1 MRIMH
6 LTDYTR
12 LVDNN
17 QGPGEVFMRYPLGR
31 IGLWSTPEGEIADSV
46 TRGLMLYPTVDQVVD
61 KGTANWRASVR
72 ASPSRTDITYTA
84 DVAARGSTAALTV
97 TPDVSVYQ
105 YRFRGVTTYAAVDL
119 LMGQVENSNVTWSD
133 STFRYLGRQ
142 AAEVTLSDR
151 DGQVCYFYIGFSR
164 PASGHGTFTSRST
177 ARGATSIAG
186 EGAGGYLTFAPGTPV
201 TVAVAVSMTSMA
213 RARQNLTREFP
224 GFDFARAVRNLRQA
238 WNAKLGRV
246 DVRSASTLVAREIYT
261 GIYTVYANIT
271 DVTDNRSGY
280 QPVPPSRRLL
290 TIGSSIW
297 WERVGG
303 GYFRCSFDQSR
314 NVYAFLALLDPS
326 VMTDVL
332 NTYLSQYRRDGFLM
346 GNWDPYAPGAW
357 SDQQWGFFSY
367 LFLAAR
373 LEGVTGVDYHA
384 AETAILRTMGTDATS
399 MYLVKA
405 DYYRYGYLPADHG
418 TVNYLSRGLE
428 FATQL
433 AGLAHLGYVLGD
445 GATYRAYQPQGR
457 AYLRTWNPVLRV
469 FQARNADGSRAPAGA
484 GLFEGTPADYAF
496 DEPQDALG
504 LADIYGRSI
513 MSSQI
518 AQHYAVP
525 GTWYNDYQLG
535 QPYLA
540 VFADSPFVAQDVI
553 RNYFLPEFSS
563 LSMWEDLPGSGSLY
577 YTDNASAAV
586 LANLGIYPI
595 QSPGVQWILN
605 SPAVAAAVI
614 HGRHDTTIL
623 APGNSAATPYVS
635 SLRVDGSAYPSY
647 FISGQALARTGHT
660 LTFGMTS
667 TPSRIGR
674 LDLAGTDGEVLSGST
689 DSRTYLRFSID
700 PLGGTSRADIHAAEP
715 PVTVSVN
722 GRLLPEADWSYH
734 PGEHLLTLRSIPP
747 GTVLLRF
754 GAAVH
759 EPGET
764 VVRSSYGNRF
774 PRTLA
779 RYGCPRQIA
788 VSSLKG
794 TYIQSNCP
802 YLPSRPGV
810 FRCLSETLWWD
821 RGKLPEHAGLVS
833 CFGRVSMLK
842 IFMICDRSDLSPGG
856 CPPGWRPACRGTH
869 RRPPARS
876 LRPVKSAPG

>member
-1 MRIMH
+1 MSSGAGRSPAVPAGTAGIAGLTALLLVLSGALVAGCSSSPDQTVRSMH
-6 LTDYTR
+6 LADYTR
-12 LVDNN
+12 LADNN

-46 TRGLMLYPTVDQVVD
+46 TRGLMLYPTVDQVAD
-61 KGTANWRASVR
+61 KGTANWRASIS
-72 ASPSRTDITYTA
+72 ASPSRTDITYA
-84 DVAARGSTAALTV
+84 AGVAARGSAVALTV

-105 YRFRGVTTYAAVDL
+105 YHFRGVTSYAAVNV
-119 LMGQVENSNVTWSD
+119 LMREVENSSVTWSA
-133 STFRYLGRQ
+133 STFRYLGRE
-142 AAEVTLSDR
+142 AAEVTLSDGG
-151 DGQVCYFYIGFSR
+151 GQVCYFYLGFSR
-164 PASGHGTFTSRST
+164 PASGHGTFTSRGT
-177 ARGATSIAG
+177 ARGATSATG
-186 EGAGGYLTFAPGTPV
+186 DGVGGFLTFAPGKPV

-213 RARQNLTREFP
+213 RARQNLTSEFP

-238 WNAKLGRV
+238 WNARLGRV
-246 DVRSASTLVAREIYT
+246 DVRSASTLVAGEIYT
-261 GIYTVYANIT
+261 GLYTLYANIT

-280 QPVPPSRRLL
+280 RPVRPGRRLL

-297 WERVGG
+297 WEQVGG

-314 NVYAFLALLDPS
+314 NVYAFLSLLDPS

-346 GNWDPYAPGAW
+346 GNWDPYAPGVW
-357 SDQQWGFFSY
+357 SSQQWGYFSY

-384 AETAILRTMGTDATS
+384 AETAIVRTMGTGATG

-405 DYYRYGYLPADHG
+405 GYYRYGYLPADRG

-445 GATYRAYQPQGR
+445 DATYRTYRPWGK
-457 AYLRTWNPVLRV
+457 AYLKTWNPARLT
-469 FQARNADGSRAPAGA
+469 FQARNADGSWAPAGA

-504 LADIYGRSI
+504 LADIYGRSV
-513 MSSQI
+513 MSMQI
-518 AQHYAVP
+518 ARHYAVP

-540 VFADSPFVAQDVI
+540 VFAGSPSVAQDVI

-595 QSPGVQWILN
+595 QSPGAQWILN

-614 HGRHDTTIL
+614 HGRQDTIIR
-623 APGNSAATPYVS
+623 APGNSATTPYVS
-635 SLRVDGSAYPSY
+635 SLQVNGSAYPSY
-647 FISGQALARTGHT
+647 LISGQTLASAGHT

-674 LDLAGTDGEVLSGST
+674 LDLAGTDGEVLSGGT
-689 DSRTYLRFSID
+689 DNRTYLRFSID
-700 PLGGTSRADIHAAEP
+700 PLGGASRADVHVAGP

-722 GRLLPEADWSYH
+722 GRPLPGADWSYR
-734 PGEHLLTLRSIPP
+734 PGEHLVTLRSLPP

-754 GAAVH
+754 GGAA
-759 EPGET
+759 GEL
-764 VVRSSYGNRF
+764 S
-774 PRTLA
+774 A
-779 RYGCPRQIA
+779 RQDQPVPVA
-788 VSSLKG
+788 
-794 TYIQSNCP
+794 
-802 YLPSRPGV
+802 
-810 FRCLSETLWWD
+810 
-821 RGKLPEHAGLVS
+821 A
-833 CFGRVSMLK
+833 
-842 IFMICDRSDLSPGG
+842 
-856 CPPGWRPACRGTH
+856 RPASPMTIVFH
-869 RRPPARS
+869 RTFAE
-876 LRPVKSAPG
+876 SADWAKITGRLT